1 MSEST
6 TLSDDDHDHDHEH
19 GDDTDIIFSKY
30 IKRCFIIDQ
39 QIARHYVHYNE
50 CLYHPFPSM

>member
-1 MSEST
+1 MLTYLLLFSVLCKMSEST

-30 IKRCFIIDQ
+30 VKD
-39 QIARHYVHYNE
+39 V
-50 CLYHPFPSM
+50 S